1 MKVKKYVIVDN
12 GNMLTMM
19 RIDNINNKCIFKS
32 MRSHQ
37 SETYVFMSFASI
49 FYLWVSR
56 KYGTCEKS
64 SCIACDLGDK
74 GNTKSSQT
82 NLPLSFKP
90 KLLTQLELPSG
101 IGNNI
106 KLF

>member
-1 MKVKKYVIVDN
+1 
-12 GNMLTMM
+12 MLTMM

-32 MRSHQ
+32 MSHFKGLINQ
-37 SETYVFMSFASI
+37 KLMYLCHLQTCI